1 VNRILSAENPLAS
14 WLRPTLFL
22 FELDI
27 VQRAYAESY
36 RLLPGD
42 TRRVLE
48 DKKLGYFSDVW
59 RSLDLLL
66 CMHAYRDLQY
76 GPKRVKNAP
85 EIRKHVKLG
94 WIAYNIN
101 AAQKL
106 LDQWNQLEGEL
117 WKWYED
123 EDGDNRYR
131 DRKTFKDFIDFLH
144 GYIQTTIAELA
155 VLYVYLYNN
164 KVIMP
169 LGFMQH
175 PVTLGPS
182 GPALGDFIDIET
194 LTFIEVK
201 SQRLS
206 KLNYK
211 YYKSYL
217 LSLAINTRLPSAVA
231 VPRYSVDEQGGL
243 IDDSS
248 IVVEHY
254 TLASAGNKQWIEH
267 NKNRDLE
274 AAIEDYLKP
283 LMQNIS
289 ILVDNAKKLLRR
301 SNKVKTHQ

>member
-1 VNRILSAENPLAS
+1 MRSCNSLVL

-22 FELDI
+22 FDLDV
-27 VQRAYAESY
+27 VQRVYAESY
-36 RLLPGD
+36 RLLPED
-42 TRRVLE
+42 VRRVLE
-48 DKKLGYFSDVW
+48 DKKLGYFGDVYH
-59 RSLDLLL
+59 SLDLLL

-76 GPKRVKNAP
+76 GPKGVKNAP
-85 EIRKHVKLG
+85 ELRRRVKLG

-106 LDQWNQLEGEL
+106 LDQWNQLEEEL

-123 EDGDNRYR
+123 EGNRYR
-131 DRKTFKDFIDFLH
+131 DKETFEDFIDFLH

-164 KVIMP
+164 KVTMP

-201 SQRLS
+201 SQRLN

-211 YYKSYL
+211 YYRSYL
-217 LSLAINTRLPSAVA
+217 LSLAINTRLPSAIA
-231 VPRYSVDEQGGL
+231 VPRYKVDKQRGL
-243 IDDSS
+243 IDDSN
-248 IVVEHY
+248 IVVEFY
-254 TLASAGNKQWIEH
+254 TLAAAGNKQWIEH
-267 NKNRDLE
+267 NENKYLE
-274 AAIEDYLKP
+274 APIDDELKP
-283 LMQNIS
+283 LMQNIP
-289 ILVDNAKKLLRR
+289 ILKYNAEDYLKR
-301 SNKVKTHQ
+301 SNETDPLIY

>member
-1 VNRILSAENPLAS
+1 MNRILSAENPLAS

-36 RLLPGD
+36 RLLPED

-48 DKKLGYFSDVW
+48 DKKLGYFGDVY

-94 WIAYNIN
+94 WIAYNMN

-106 LDQWNQLEGEL
+106 LDQWSQLEEEL

-123 EDGDNRYR
+123 EGNRYR

-155 VLYVYLYNN
+155 VLYVYLYKN

-201 SQRLS
+201 SQRLN
-206 KLNYK
+206 KTNYK

-217 LSLAINTRLPSAVA
+217 LSLAINTRLPSAIA
-231 VPRYSVDEQGGL
+231 VPRYKVDKQRGL
-243 IDDSS
+243 IDDSN
-248 IVVEHY
+248 IVVEFY

-267 NKNRDLE
+267 NENKYLE
-274 AAIEDYLKP
+274 APIDDELKP

-289 ILVDNAKKLLRR
+289 ILKYNAKDYLREVMKQTR
-301 SNKVKTHQ
+301 

>member
-1 VNRILSAENPLAS
+1 MNYILSAENPLTL

-22 FELDI
+22 FDLDV
-27 VQRAYAESY
+27 VQRVYAESY
-36 RLLPGD
+36 RLLPED
-42 TRRVLE
+42 VRRVLE
-48 DKKLGYFSDVW
+48 DKKLGYFGDVW

-85 EIRKHVKLG
+85 ELRRRVKLG
-94 WIAYNIN
+94 WIAYNMN

-106 LDQWNQLEGEL
+106 LNQWDRLEEEL
-117 WKWYED
+117 WKWYEN
-123 EDGDNRYR
+123 EGNRYR
-131 DRKTFKDFIDFLH
+131 DRKTFKKFIDFLH

-217 LSLAINTRLPSAVA
+217 LSLAINTRLPSAIA
-231 VPRYSVDEQGGL
+231 VPRYSVDEQRGL
-243 IDDSS
+243 VDDSS

-267 NKNRDLE
+267 NENRDLE
-274 AAIEDYLKP
+274 APIEDYLKP
-283 LMQNIS
+283 LMQNVS
-289 ILVDNAKKLLRR
+289 ILVDNAKNYLEESTK
-301 SNKVKTHQ
+301 